1 MPRATNKLTH
11 ASLKKTAPGYY
22 ADGNGLYL
30 QVTTGRDGEP
40 RRSWLCRI
48 TVKGV
53 RRELGLGRVQDLPLA
68 DARERCAECRRMA
81 AAGIDPLEHAE
92 AQEKAKAAEEAERKA
107 KAMTF
112 KQAAEA
118 YISAHRATWAAKH
131 AAQWPSTLQRYVY
144 PLFGDVPVGAVDRG
158 MVLRALEAIWH
169 TRTDTA
175 NRVRQRI
182 EKVLDWATARG
193 LREGENPAR
202 WRGGLQNA
210 LPAKSKLAKVQH
222 HPAMDFRD
230 APEFMRKLAERTG
243 AGADALRFII
253 FTACRFGEAAGATWR
268 EIDFLAETWTVPADR
283 MKGGRPHRVALSAP
297 AVALLKER
305 AKANGRE
312 PDGLVFP
319 SDQTGKRLSDMTV
332 SAVLR
337 RMDLTVTTHGFR
349 STFRVWAAERTN
361 FPRELAEAALAHVV
375 GDAVERA
382 YARSDLFDR
391 RRKLMDAWADY
402 LTAPAT
408 AATGDNVRDLGARR
422 AGMKEG
428 NGNGEN

>member
-30 QVTTGRDGEP
+30 QITQGKDGEP

-68 DARERCAECRRMA
+68 EARERCAEYRRMA
-81 AAGIDPLEHAE
+81 ATGIDPVELAE
-92 AQEKAKAAEEAERKA
+92 TQEKAKAAEEAERKA

-118 YISAHRATWAAKH
+118 YISAHRTTWAVKH
-131 AAQWPSTLQRYVY
+131 AAQWPSTLSRYVY
-144 PLFGDVPVGAVDRG
+144 PLFGDVAVGVVDRG

-222 HPAMDFRD
+222 HPAMDFRE
-230 APEFMRKLAERTG
+230 APAFMRDLAERTG
-243 AGADALRFII
+243 AGADCLRFII
-253 FTACRFGEAAGATWR
+253 LTACRFGEAAGATWR
-268 EIDFLAETWTVPADR
+268 EIDLDAGVWNIAADR

-297 AVALLKER
+297 AVALLTAR
-305 AKANGRE
+305 AKAHGRE
-312 PDGLVFP
+312 PSGLVFP
-319 SDQTGKRLSDMTV
+319 NDLSGKRLSDMAV

-337 RMDLTVTTHGFR
+337 RMNLAVTTHGFR
-349 STFRVWAAERTN
+349 STFRTWAGERTN

-391 RRKLMDAWADY
+391 RRKLMEAWADY
-402 LTAPAT
+402 LAKPA
-408 AATGDNVRDLGARR
+408 AQAGANVTNLGARR
-422 AGMKEG
+422 AGMTEG
-428 NGNGEN
+428 N